1 MQRKYNKKQYVRID
15 NFQTIYQPSTMSTL
29 DKNQLYA
36 KPAKI
41 ARGYIL
47 FVIGENEKNYK
58 IKIYHTL
65 YCKRCG

>member
-1 MQRKYNKKQYVRID
+1 
-15 NFQTIYQPSTMSTL
+15 MSTL